1 LRTAK
6 EEIMMSS
13 FRLVLR
19 AGPTTG
25 KAFPLEKEEMFIG
38 REANNDVVINDPEV
52 SRRHAR
58 LFVQGGNMI
67 LEDLGS
73 TNGTSVNGQ
82 RLTGPYVLR
91 AGEIITLG
99 EKITLLFESAAVD
112 DNATMAASRISSQPK
127 YPPQAP
133 QPPQVYQTPA
143 AQQPVYAPPPAPRY
157 QAPPPPPAFSGQI
170 PASPQPVKPARKN
183 TTIWIVVVIVVL
195 LFLICACAGIIY
207 YIDANSLWCSLPVP
221 RSIFQGCP

>member
-1 LRTAK
+1 
-6 EEIMMSS
+6 MMSGY
-13 FRLVLR
+13 RLVLR
-19 AGPTTG
+19 AGPTPG
-25 KAFPLEKEEMFIG
+25 KAFPLEKDEMFIG
-38 REANNDVVINDPEV
+38 REANNDITINDPEV

-91 AGEIITLG
+91 AGEVITLG
-99 EKITLLFESAAVD
+99 EKITLLFESVVVD
-112 DNATMAASRISSQPK
+112 DNATMASSRGSSQPP
-127 YPPQAP
+127 YPPP
-133 QPPQVYQTPA
+133 TSQPPQPYQAPHP
-143 AQQPVYAPPPAPRY
+143 QQPVYAPPPPARY
-157 QAPPPPPAFSGQI
+157 QAPPPPPAYSGQV
-170 PASPQPVKPARKN
+170 PANPPPIQPAKKSNATV
-183 TTIWIVVVIVVL
+183 WIIVVVVIV

>member
-1 LRTAK
+1 
-6 EEIMMSS
+6 MMSS

-19 AGPTTG
+19 AGPTPG
-25 KAFPLEKEEMFIG
+25 KVFPLEKDEMFIG
-38 REANNDVVINDPEV
+38 REANSDIVINDPEV
-52 SRRHAR
+52 SRKHAR

-91 AGEIITLG
+91 AGEIVTLG
-99 EKITLLFESAAVD
+99 EKITLLFESVASD
-112 DNATMAASRISSQPK
+112 PNATMASSRMSSQP
-127 YPPQAP
+127 QFTAQSP
-133 QPPQVYQTPA
+133 QPPAYQPPA
-143 AQQPVYAPPPAPRY
+143 AQPPVYAPPPPAPRY
-157 QAPPPPPAFSGQI
+157 QPPPPAFSGQI
-170 PASPQPVKPARKN
+170 PASPQPVQAPARKN
-183 TTIWIVVVIVVL
+183 STVWIIVVVVIL

-221 RSIFQGCP
+221 KSIFQGCP

>member
-1 LRTAK
+1 
-6 EEIMMSS
+6 MMSS
-13 FRLVLR
+13 FHLVLR
-19 AGPTTG
+19 AGPTPG
-25 KAFPLEKEEMFIG
+25 KVFPLEKDEMFIG

-52 SRRHAR
+52 SRKHAR
-58 LFVQGGNMI
+58 LYVQGGNMI

-91 AGEIITLG
+91 SGEIITLG
-99 EKITLLFESAAVD
+99 EKITLLFESLAAD
-112 DNATMAASRISSQPK
+112 DNATMASSHIPSQP
-127 YPPQAP
+127 QFTP
-133 QPPQVYQTPA
+133 QPPQPPAFQTPPP
-143 AQQPVYAPPPAPRY
+143 QPPVYAPPPPRY
-157 QAPPPPPAFSGQI
+157 QAPPSPPAFSGHV
-170 PASPQPVKPARKN
+170 PASPQPVRPPAKKKSS
-183 TTIWIVVVIVVL
+183 TVWIIVVVVVL

>member
-1 LRTAK
+1 
-6 EEIMMSS
+6 MSN

-19 AGPTTG
+19 AGPTPG
-25 KAFPLEKEEMFIG
+25 KAFPLDKDEMFIG
-38 REANNDVVINDPEV
+38 REATNEIVINDPEV
-52 SRRHAR
+52 SRKHAR

-91 AGEIITLG
+91 PGEIITLG
-99 EKITLLFESAAVD
+99 EKITLLFESVAVD
-112 DNATMAASRISSQPK
+112 DNATMVGSSHIPSQPQ
-127 YPPQAP
+127 YPPPAA
-133 QPPQVYQTPA
+133 QPPQVYQAPHP
-143 AQQPVYAPPPAPRY
+143 QQPAYAPPPPPRY
-157 QAPPPPPAFSGQI
+157 QAPPPPPAYSGQI
-170 PASPQPVKPARKN
+170 PVSPQQAPPPKKN
-183 TTIWIVVVIVVL
+183 TTVWVIVVVVIL
-195 LFLICACAGIIY
+195 LFFICACAAVIY

>member
-1 LRTAK
+1 
-6 EEIMMSS
+6 MSN

-19 AGPTTG
+19 AGPTPG
-25 KAFPLEKEEMFIG
+25 KAFPLDKDEMFIG
-38 REANNDVVINDPEV
+38 REANNDITINDPEV
-52 SRRHAR
+52 SRKHAR

-99 EKITLLFESAAVD
+99 EKITLLFETTGNDA
-112 DNATMAASRISSQPK
+112 NATMASSRIPSQPQ
-127 YPPQAP
+127 YIPQSP
-133 QPPQVYQTPA
+133 QPPQVYQAP
-143 AQQPVYAPPPAPRY
+143 QPQSPVYAPPPARY

-170 PASPQPVKPARKN
+170 PASPQAGQPAKKN
-183 TTIWIVVVIVVL
+183 TTVWVVVVVIVL
-195 LFLICACAGIIY
+195 LALVCACGAVLY
-207 YIDANSLWCSLPVP
+207 FAPTSFWCSLPVP
-221 RSIFQGCP
+221 RSIFSGCP

>member
-1 LRTAK
+1 
-6 EEIMMSS
+6 MSN

-19 AGPTTG
+19 AGPTPG
-25 KAFPLEKEEMFIG
+25 KAFPLDKDEMFIG
-38 REANNDVVINDPEV
+38 REANNDITINDPEV

-58 LFVQGGNMI
+58 LYLQGGNMI

-99 EKITLLFESAAVD
+99 EKITLLYETTGND
-112 DNATMAASRISSQPK
+112 DNATMASSRISSQPQ
-127 YPPQAP
+127 YSAQSP
-133 QPPQVYQTPA
+133 QPPQVYQAPA
-143 AQQPVYAPPPAPRY
+143 PKPPVYAPPPPPRY

-170 PASPQPVKPARKN
+170 PASPRMAQPAKKN
-183 TTIWIVVVIVVL
+183 TTVWVVVIVIVL
-195 LFLICACAGIIY
+195 LAIVCACAAVLY
-207 YIDANSLWCSLPVP
+207 FAPVSFWCSLPVP
-221 RSIFQGCP
+221 RSIFQACP

>member
-1 LRTAK
+1 
-6 EEIMMSS
+6 MMSN

-19 AGPTTG
+19 AGPTPG
-25 KAFPLEKEEMFIG
+25 KAFPLEKDEMFIG
-38 REANNDVVINDPEV
+38 REANNDITINDPEV

-99 EKITLLFESAAVD
+99 EKITLLFESVANDA
-112 DNATMAASRISSQPK
+112 NATMASSRISSQPQ
-127 YPPQAP
+127 YTAQSP
-133 QPPQVYQTPA
+133 QPPQVYQAPPP
-143 AQQPVYAPPPAPRY
+143 QPPVYAPPPSPHY

-170 PASPQPVKPARKN
+170 PASPEPLQPAKKN
-183 TTIWIVVVIVVL
+183 TTVWIIVIAIVL
-195 LFLICACAGIIY
+195 LAIICACALILY
-207 YIDANSLWCSLPVP
+207 LAPTSFWCSLPVP
-221 RSIFQGCP
+221 RTIFTGCP